1 MNMTKPRPVD
11 CASPACPLKYKNF
24 KSMQSHWNKSEEKGG
39 HAHLDGP
46 MTLVQASAG
55 RAQEA
60 ADMVA
65 VAPSPVP
72 APAENEV
79 QLLRARLKRSYD
91 VSADLQQQLDTAK
104 KQHVRDVT
112 VLRIQMTVKS
122 TSTEVEINRLRLTI
136 RQQAEKAEKAMEKLA
151 ETKAGFAAVVNVV
164 RAAAMQ
170 FNQN

>member
-1 MNMTKPRPVD
+1 
-11 CASPACPLKYKNF
+11 
-24 KSMQSHWNKSEEKGG
+24 MQSHWNKSEEKGG

-60 ADMVA
+60 WAAVVA
-65 VAPSPVP
+65 VPAPSPVP
-72 APAENEV
+72 VPAENEV
-79 QLLRARLKRSYD
+79 QLLRACLKRSFD
-91 VSADLQQQLDTAK
+91 VSADLQRQLDTAK